1 MLLLALHVEALL
13 LQSLIAGHL
22 LPLLSFLLGLLLA
35 SQHVLLLLLLLLLSL
50 GALLSF
56 LFGLLLSPLHLLLL
70 LLQLHLLGLG
80 LGLGLGALLALDVL
94 TFDLVARCHRPLW
107 SYRSHAGYL

>member
-80 LGLGLGALLALDVL
+80 LGLGALLALDVL